1 VTTIRLF
8 EVVSD
13 TLRTQNL
20 NPRKEI
26 FINIKDNSN
35 DEVIDFDSKYLTR
48 ERKLFILLETRL

>member
-1 VTTIRLF
+1 MTTIRLF